1 MWYSLL
7 YFGRDE
13 IFFLFIQLTRV
24 PVNLHKRIFIEVQLN
39 PTCLYRVWL
48 YCSTIRNTPVRTVVP
63 VIGRA
68 TADKLAGIISRYSI
82 RSRWLFEA
90 HWRPQVHNTSG
101 ESRRVDIVYKHNA
114 SYKPNDESRRPV
126 PRLKFRYAK
135 LLYIIFHAWKLDFFL
150 IKKLF
155 CAFFRIFSKRIVH
168 FI

>member
-13 IFFLFIQLTRV
+13 IFFLFIQLTLV

-90 HWRPQVHNTSG
+90 HWRPQVYNI
-101 ESRRVDIVYKHNA
+101 SRVEIGFFFNKKTFLCFFSYLFEKNRTFYIVRMIN
-114 SYKPNDESRRPV
+114 
-126 PRLKFRYAK
+126 L
-135 LLYIIFHAWKLDFFL
+135 
-150 IKKLF
+150 
-155 CAFFRIFSKRIVH
+155 
-168 FI
+168 